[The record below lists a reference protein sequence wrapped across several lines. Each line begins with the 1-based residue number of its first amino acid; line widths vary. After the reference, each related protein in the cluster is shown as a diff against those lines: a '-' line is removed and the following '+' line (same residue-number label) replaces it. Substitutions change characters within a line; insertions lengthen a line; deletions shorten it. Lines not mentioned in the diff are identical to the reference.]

1 MLQPST
7 MKPVLSPACSLILV
21 IAFSWIAFPNSTCG
35 QLVLSGNENKL
46 DASNGDPRVV
56 PNPSPDTVTLLDFA
70 SFPPAT
76 THIANIANSVIGPPS
91 NIAIHPNGRMA
102 LVASSIRIPSATAT
116 HWVPDSRI
124 SILDLKQRPPQIVG
138 EVASG
143 LQPSGMSF
151 TSDGRKVLVANR
163 AEGTISVF
171 AVNGFELNHKQS
183 IKVCEPA
190 ENVSDVAIAP
200 DGNLVLAS
208 VKVGGYVAALRFD
221 GREFVAAKRKIS
233 VSGQPYRILITPDG
247 TLGLVAGL
255 GFGKG
260 IDVDE
265 LSIIDLRG
273 REPRTIDHVP
283 LGTVPESI
291 ELSPDGRLLAAVVM
305 DGSSLAPGDPLRTE
319 KAHLILLE
327 RKGMTFI
334 RRQRLEIPPIPSG
347 AVFTGDGRYL
357 VVQCSSKR
365 ELLLFAVH
373 GSRVRDTGS
382 RIRVPGMPASL
393 RAGPK
398 P

>member
-1 MLQPST
+1 
-7 MKPVLSPACSLILV
+7 MKPVLSPTCCLFLV
-21 IAFSWIAFPNSTCG
+21 IVSSWVGFPESSCA
-35 QLVLSGNENKL
+35 QLVVSGNENKL
-46 DASNGDPRVV
+46 DASGGDPRVV
-56 PNPSPDTVTLLDFA
+56 PNPPPDTLTILDFA
-70 SFPPAT
+70 NFPPAI
-76 THIANIANSVIGPPS
+76 THITNIANSVIGPPS
-91 NIAIHPNGRMA
+91 NVAVHPNGRMA
-102 LVASSIRIPSATAT
+102 LVASSIRIPSSTAT
-116 HWVPDSRI
+116 NWVPDNRI
-124 SILDLKQRPPQIVG
+124 YILDLKQRPPQIVG

-171 AVNGFELNHKQS
+171 AVDGFELKQIQS

-190 ENVSDVAIAP
+190 DHVSDVAIAP
-200 DGNLVLAS
+200 DGNLALAS
-208 VKVGGYVAALRFD
+208 IKVGGYVAALRFD

-247 TLGLVAGL
+247 SLGLVAGL
-255 GFGKG
+255 GIGKG
-260 IDVDE
+260 IDVDQM
-265 LSIIDLRG
+265 SIIDLRG

-319 KAHLILLE
+319 KAHLVILE
-327 RKGMTFI
+327 RKGITFL

-347 AVFTGDGRYL
+347 VVFTGDGRYL
-357 VVQCSSKR
+357 VVQCSSTR
-365 ELLLFAVH
+365 ELLVFEVH
-373 GSRVRDTGS
+373 GSRVQATGT
-382 RIRVPGMPASL
+382 RIRVPGMPASI

-398 P
+398 Q